1 MRCLYMIVG
10 EAGMGGGLHRL
21 CVDLIM
27 LVKELDTNVF
37 LFVLLCIGN
46 K

>member
-10 EAGMGGGLHRL
+10 EAGMSGGLHHV

-27 LVKELDTNVF
+27 LVDELGTHEYMYM
-37 LFVLLCIGN
+37 LL
-46 K
+46 

>member
-10 EAGMGGGLHRL
+10 EAGMGGGLRHL

-27 LVKELDTNVF
+27 LVGELDTNVF
-37 LFVLLCIGN
+37 LFVLCLGN